1 MKAIVNVNK
10 KSAYAKY
17 NGLTFEVELV
27 LSQQVVLSIINSDFS
42 DTKPITT
49 DFGHSEVLIVDIK
62 QEIKQLTLDV
72 ETAIR
77 RMSRN
82 PQLEIDLQNLHSYC
96 KKNKIQL

>member
-17 NGLTFEVELV
+17 NGLTFEVESV
-27 LSQQVVLSIINSDFS
+27 LSQQVALAIPNAITNRI
-42 DTKPITT
+42 DTV

-62 QEIKQLTLDV
+62 QELNQAVL
-72 ETAIR
+72 
-77 RMSRN
+77 
-82 PQLEIDLQNLHSYC
+82 DLQNKQERLQHCEFQKMAFDNLFSYC

>member
-17 NGLTFEVELV
+17 NGLTFEVESV
-27 LSQQVVLSIINSDFS
+27 LSQQVALAVPNA
-42 DTKPITT
+42 ITNRIDSV

-62 QEIKQLTLDV
+62 QELTQAKINLDIKVMRNQPCGFEQLILD
-72 ETAIR
+72 
-77 RMSRN
+77 
-82 PQLEIDLQNLHSYC
+82 NLHSYC